1 MLQFANPVM
10 PVTHHAGRSQV
21 RSGRRAPR
29 KAPQVHMSDPQISR
43 RSLLAGAA
51 ATGLAAT
58 LPRTAFARSVP
69 TRELRRPVVVL
80 GTGFGG
86 SVTALR
92 LAQAGVNV
100 TMLERGRRWAVG
112 KKGTFPG
119 VGTMDYRAI
128 WLGSAG
134 SLVPALKPISDRRH
148 YAGLVEWIEG
158 RGIGVACGAAVGG
171 GSLPYHGMS
180 VQPRADL
187 FERVMPSAFDY
198 EEFDT
203 RWYPRAGAMLKIA
216 AMPDDVLASP
226 QYSGSRTW
234 QQFVEKAG
242 LPPAKPLPMTID
254 WDAVRREIRGETRPW
269 FSSGDVLFG
278 VNGPGKHSLD
288 TNYIPAA
295 EATGKVELLELH
307 HVQDIARD
315 SRGRWVLE
323 INRINHRGSVL
334 EKITLTTDALFLGAG
349 SPNTSK
355 LLVHAAGRS
364 TISGLPDGVGTQWG
378 TNGDLIV
385 GRFLPK
391 NLGGLGGPASVAS
404 CDWDNPAGPT
414 TVLFAPVPFV
424 PGQKTNNYLQT
435 VAMYIPDKLGRW
447 VYDERKDQAIVEL
460 PGALRT
466 PAAAHAHRQLDKV
479 AKAAG
484 AIATV
489 DVTAGLPNTFHAL
502 GGATVGSVCDDYGR
516 VLGQKGLYVTDGAL
530 IPGSTAC
537 ANPSLTIAALA
548 ERNAEKVIAQDLGT
562 VF

>member
-1 MLQFANPVM
+1 
-10 PVTHHAGRSQV
+10 
-21 RSGRRAPR
+21 
-29 KAPQVHMSDPQISR
+29 MSDPQITR
-43 RSLLAGAA
+43 RTLLAGAA

-58 LPRTAFARSVP
+58 LPRAAFARSVP
-69 TRELRRPVVVL
+69 RRELRRPVVVL

-100 TMLERGRRWAVG
+100 TMIERGRRWAVG
-112 KKGTFPG
+112 QKGTFPG

-128 WLGSAG
+128 WLGTTG
-134 SLVPALKPISDRRH
+134 SLVPALKPFSDRRH
-148 YAGLVEWIEG
+148 YTGLVEFIKG
-158 RGIGVACGAAVGG
+158 RGIDVACGAAVGG

-180 VQPRADL
+180 VQPRGDL
-187 FERVMPSAFDY
+187 FSQVMPSALDY

-203 RWYPRAGAMLKIA
+203 RWYPKAGAMLKIA

-226 QYSGSRTW
+226 QYGASRTW
-234 QQFVEKAG
+234 QQYVAKAG
-242 LPPAKPLPMTID
+242 LPAARPLPMTID

-315 SRGRWVLE
+315 SRGRWVVE
-323 INRINHRGSVL
+323 IDRINTRGTVL
-334 EKITLTTDALFLGAG
+334 EQITLTTDALFLSAG

-355 LLVHAAGRS
+355 LLVHAAGRG
-364 TISGLPDGVGTQWG
+364 TVTGLPDAVGTKWG

-385 GRFLPK
+385 GRFLPE
-391 NLGGLGGPASVAS
+391 NMGGLGGPASVAS

-414 TVLFAPVPFV
+414 TVLHAPVPLM
-424 PGQKTNNYLQT
+424 PGQKTNNYMQT
-435 VAMYIPDKLGRW
+435 VAMYIPDKLGKW
-447 VYDERKDQAIVEL
+447 VYDERKDEAIVEL

-466 PAAAHAHRQLDKV
+466 PAAAHARRQLDKV
-479 AKAAG
+479 ARAAG
-484 AIATV
+484 ALATV
-489 DVTAGLPNTFHAL
+489 DITGMLPNTFHAL
-502 GGATVGSVCDDYGR
+502 GGATIGTVCDDYGR
-516 VLGQKGLYVTDGAL
+516 VQGQKGLYVTDGAL